1 LEIKWFLVRTT
12 LDLPFPCKAENLLMS
27 SRDVLT
33 ARMAEDLIGPFD
45 PKETIDARPSDVYL
59 TGILWPQNTA
69 IPPDQD
75 ERLAIASGDGDVGE
89 ESDVAQPLAAQMRR
103 PSTAGISF
111 ACSSGSTHAS
121 VVVEVHCGRY
131 EPHETE
137 KERWIRI
144 PCAPSPITLEL
155 TPGTQDVA
163 LSAVGIEGVRLN
175 VRALAF
181 SGGTLATI
189 TLVNGSTPE
198 RSREAIERATLFQT
212 GVVVRAAENSRL
224 ITRPSRKAAID
235 ADDRSNAL
243 LFRRSREYATG
254 HTCSAQWDSSED
266 GSEIEAVKTAW
277 IPAATAKAVSAVGSP
292 HFKHLGENGA
302 LAAATLAH
310 CSNSELVAHLTSL
323 CDAYAAW
330 LGDQRVGLVDVPS
343 EMTEAAQRHLDEI
356 AKVLGRMRSGVT
368 RLGTDSAM
376 SEAFRLANFAM
387 ETQRKW
393 SGSSLVWRPFQ
404 LGFLLLSMESTLDRM
419 HTDRDVMDLLW
430 FPTGGGKTEAYLG
443 LVAMVAFHR
452 RLIGE
457 RPEDGAGV
465 ACIMRYTLRLL
476 TTQQFIRAAAT
487 ICACEAIRRGTVDA
501 GYKPRLGTVPFSLGL
516 WVGGDATP
524 NTRKEAF
531 ENWGVQFSASAKQ
544 LVKCP
549 CCASDLDYIQRR
561 ENDSVVVRCHTS
573 ACALSK
579 APIPV
584 WTVDEDIY
592 EQRPTMLLGTVDKF
606 AQIVR
611 NAKTSTLFGV
621 GSPMQPQL
629 ILQDE
634 LHLISGPLGTLTGLY
649 ETAVDIILSSNGR
662 PPKIVGSTATIR
674 RAQEQVLA
682 LFDRHTCQFP
692 PPGLDADDSGFAVV
706 DAQAPGRRYI
716 GLTTAGRS
724 AKFTLQAVSASLLNG
739 AAHALSEEE
748 RDPYWTL
755 LAYFNSLRELGGAL
769 VLMQDD
775 VSDTLALLA
784 SRTGQ
789 SARQL
794 SDIEELTSRRSQAE
808 IRDMLDKLAVRVDQ
822 PGAVD
827 VVLATNMVSVGVDI
841 PRLGLMLVN
850 GQPKTM
856 AEYIQAT
863 SRVGRGNVAGLV
875 VALLN
880 NAKPRDRSHFETF
893 STWHAML
900 YRFVEA
906 TSATPFAPRAR
917 DRALHAVLVALVRH
931 LIPGMLEHPKWT
943 DAAIDHAR
951 KLIDLV
957 AARAARIDEDE
968 SDVRDELNRR
978 LDVWI
983 RRSPER
989 YWKKKGARD
998 ASLMESAEEAAAKR
1012 AAGKIVGQA
1021 WATPNSM
1028 RGVEPATPFR
1038 LVPRLRNDDA
1048 AQ

>member
-1 LEIKWFLVRTT
+1 MLPR
-12 LDLPFPCKAENLLMS
+12 DL
-27 SRDVLT
+27 LT
-33 ARMAEDLIGPFD
+33 ARLAEDLIGPFD
-45 PKETIDARPSDVYL
+45 PVEVIDAKPSDVYL

-69 IPPDQD
+69 VPPEQD
-75 ERLAIASGDGDVGE
+75 ERLAIAGGDGVAGE
-89 ESDVAQPLAAQMRR
+89 EADEASQPPAAQMRR

-111 ACSSGSTHAS
+111 ACSGVPHPS
-121 VVVEVHCGRY
+121 VVVEVLCGRY
-131 EPHETE
+131 EPHEE
-137 KERWIRI
+137 GKDRWVRV
-144 PCAPSPITLEL
+144 PCVVGPITLEL
-155 TPGTQDVA
+155 KPGTQDVV
-163 LSAVGIEGVRLN
+163 LSTVGIEGVRLN
-175 VRALAF
+175 IRVLPF
-181 SGGTLATI
+181 PEGMLATV
-189 TLVNGSTPE
+189 TLVNGATPE
-198 RSREAIERATLFQT
+198 RNRESIERATLFQT
-212 GVVVRAAENSRL
+212 GVVIRAAEGSQL

-254 HTCSAQWDSSED
+254 HTCSAQWED
-266 GSEIEAVKTAW
+266 GEDGEHIVSVRTAW
-277 IPAATAKAVSAVGSP
+277 IPAATATAVSAVGSP
-292 HFKHLGENGA
+292 HFNHLGDSGA
-302 LAAATLAH
+302 LAAATLAR
-310 CSNSELVAHLTSL
+310 CSDTALVGHLTSV

-330 LGDQRVGLVDVPS
+330 LDDQRASLANVPAG
-343 EMTEAAQRHLDEI
+343 MRGTAQEHLDEI
-356 AKVLGRMRSGVT
+356 AKVLGRMRDGVA
-368 RLGTDSAM
+368 RLGSDSAM
-376 SEAFRLANFAM
+376 SEAFRLANLAM

-404 LGFLLLSMESTLDRM
+404 LGFLLLSMESTLDRA
-419 HTDRDVMDLLW
+419 HPDREVMDLLW

-452 RLIGE
+452 RLVGE
-457 RPEDGAGV
+457 KPDDGAGV

-501 GYKPRLGTVPFSLGL
+501 GYRPQLGAVPFSLGL

-524 NTRKEAF
+524 NNRKAAF
-531 ENWGVQFSASAKQ
+531 ESWGDLFAASAKQ

-549 CCASDLDYIQRR
+549 CCGSDLDYVQRR
-561 ENDSVVVRCHTS
+561 EKDPVIVQCRTA

-579 APIPV
+579 APLPI

-611 NAKTSTLFGV
+611 KAETSALFGV

-634 LHLISGPLGTLTGLY
+634 LHLIAGPLGTLTGLY
-649 ETAVDIILSSNGR
+649 ETAVDIILSTNGR

-674 RAQEQVLA
+674 RAQEQVRA
-682 LFDRHTCQFP
+682 LFDRDTCQFP

-706 DAQAPGRRYI
+706 DATAPGRRYI

-739 AAHALSEEE
+739 AAHALSKEE

-822 PGAVD
+822 AGAVD

-863 SRVGRGNVAGLV
+863 SRVGRGSVAGLV

-906 TSATPFAPRAR
+906 TSATPFASRAR

-931 LIPGMLEHPKWT
+931 LIPGMLEDPKWT
-943 DAAIDHAR
+943 DDSIDRAR
-951 KLIDLV
+951 ELINKV
-957 AARAARIDEDE
+957 AERAARIDQAE
-968 SDVRDELNRR
+968 SQEVHDELNRR
-978 LDVWI
+978 LDTWI

-989 YWKKKGARD
+989 YWQKKGSRD
-998 ASLMESAEEAAAKR
+998 ASLMQSAEEAAAKH

-1038 LVPRLRNDDA
+1038 LVARLRNDDA
-1048 AQ
+1048 TQ